1 MTKAAILAKYPGA
14 SRWAFG
20 DSPMLADELL
30 QRVLE
35 GQKTATCC
43 SYLAYRQEQE
53 PMLGDYNVVL
63 DGRGEPACVIRILSL
78 KLIRYCDV
86 TAEMAAQEGEGDKSL
101 AFWRQGHQ
109 DFFTREGTFSPQ
121 MWLVFQQFELVGVL
135 Q

>member
-1 MTKAAILAKYPGA
+1 
-14 SRWAFG
+14 
-20 DSPMLADELL
+20 
-30 QRVLE
+30 
-35 GQKTATCC
+35 
-43 SYLAYRQEQE
+43 
-53 PMLGDYNVVL
+53 MLGDYNVVL

-121 MWLVFQQFELVGVL
+121 MWLVFQQFELVDVL